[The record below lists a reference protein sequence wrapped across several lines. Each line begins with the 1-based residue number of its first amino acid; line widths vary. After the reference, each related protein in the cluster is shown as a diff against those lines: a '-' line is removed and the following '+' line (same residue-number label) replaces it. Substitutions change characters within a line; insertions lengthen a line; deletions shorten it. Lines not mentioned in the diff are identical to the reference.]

1 MYMFLSCTLVHRVI
15 NLTCIQFR
23 CKMSEVVARYRMNSP
38 LLVHKKN
45 TSRFTGGARRAMFG
59 RSARACATDSGSE
72 ALYVPTMGS
81 KQPRTAL
88 VLCRGAYLRPSF
100 KKFPRSRFF
109 ISNNEVYSTYIVTHR
124 IFPLLVR

>member
-1 MYMFLSCTLVHRVI
+1 
-15 NLTCIQFR
+15 
-23 CKMSEVVARYRMNSP
+23 
-38 LLVHKKN
+38 
-45 TSRFTGGARRAMFG
+45 
-59 RSARACATDSGSE
+59 
-72 ALYVPTMGS
+72 MGS

>member
-1 MYMFLSCTLVHRVI
+1 
-15 NLTCIQFR
+15 
-23 CKMSEVVARYRMNSP
+23 
-38 LLVHKKN
+38 
-45 TSRFTGGARRAMFG
+45 MFG

-72 ALYVPTMGS
+72 TLHVPTMGS

>member
-1 MYMFLSCTLVHRVI
+1 MRQMTTSVHVLELHTSAQGHKAYVHSI
-15 NLTCIQFR
+15 PVQNVGGSGEISHEF
-23 CKMSEVVARYRMNSP
+23 P
-38 LLVHKKN
+38 LLDHKKN
-45 TSRFTGGARRAMFG
+45 TSRFTGARQAMFG

-72 ALYVPTMGS
+72 TLHVPTMGF

-109 ISNNEVYSTYIVTHR
+109 ISNK
-124 IFPLLVR
+124 